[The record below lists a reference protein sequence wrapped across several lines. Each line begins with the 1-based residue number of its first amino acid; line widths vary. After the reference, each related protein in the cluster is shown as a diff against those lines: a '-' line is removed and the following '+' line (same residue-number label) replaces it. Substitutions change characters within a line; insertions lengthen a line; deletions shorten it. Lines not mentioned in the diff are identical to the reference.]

1 MGGNGMVIK
10 TLNTQ
15 RNCSIDLFRLVC
27 AVMVVSIHTHPLSGI
42 SDALTFFI
50 NDVFP
55 RIAVPFFFCTS
66 GYYYIRALR
75 AGKTVFKKT
84 FLHLLTIY
92 SAWSA
97 IYFLKKLLVVFA
109 SNGSLLDWI
118 LTYVKNYF
126 IFGSEYHL
134 WFFPALFFC
143 LFVVTLFYKIKQ
155 LRLLFCFSLA
165 LYALGCLGCSYYAI
179 GEQIPVVQ
187 QIINL
192 PQFEIIRRVVL
203 MGLPFYM
210 LGYALD
216 AACRKIRGKRLT
228 MGLVISVVLFL
239 AEIVLVTVLGMQKNV
254 IITFGLYALL
264 LFVMLFLLQ
273 HPFTVREKTAHYARG
288 IANFMFYSHPLV
300 MSAILFLS
308 EAMLPGQTVSTTLL
322 FLLTVLLTS
331 LAGFLLVKMDHTVL
345 NKWLF

>member
-1 MGGNGMVIK
+1 MGNRSTAVK

-15 RNCSIDLFRLVC
+15 RNCSIDFFRLVC

-42 SDALTFFI
+42 NDSLTFFI
-50 NDVFP
+50 NNVFP

-66 GYYYIRALR
+66 GYYYIRALK
-75 AGKTVFKKT
+75 AGKPVFKKT
-84 FLHLLTIY
+84 FLRLLTVY
-92 SAWSA
+92 SVWSA
-97 IYFLKKLLVVFA
+97 VYFLMNLALVLK
-109 SNGSLLDWI
+109 SNGSLLDWAI
-118 LTYVKNYF
+118 TCIKNYL
-126 IFGSEYHL
+126 IFGSWYQL
-134 WFFPALFFC
+134 CFFPALFFC

-155 LRLLFCFSLA
+155 LRLLFILSLA
-165 LYALGCLGCSYYAI
+165 FYALGCLGCSYYAI

-187 QIINL
+187 WVIDL

-210 LGYALD
+210 LGYVLD
-216 AACRKIRGKRLT
+216 AACKKIKGKRIT
-228 MGLVISVVLFL
+228 MGLVAGVALFL
-239 AEIVLVTVLGMQKNV
+239 AEIALVTVFGLQKNV

-273 HPFTVREKTAHYARG
+273 HPLTGRDKAAHYARG

-300 MSAILFLS
+300 LSAISFLS
-308 EAMLPGQTVSTTLL
+308 EALLPGWTVSATLL

-331 LAGFLLVKMDHTVL
+331 LAGFFLVKLDNAVL
-345 NKWLF
+345 NKWMF